1 MPHTSSKQLVER
13 CKEYFH
19 RVHNTDISDDTANE
33 YLRSF
38 AKLYL
43 AFARP
48 NGGSLA
54 SDINVARDSAVAEPA
69 ITSATTGFSLIG
81 VSRIRNAVIDDKFQL
96 DSMHKVADTAVK
108 V

>member
-1 MPHTSSKQLVER
+1 MKTYSKPLVEK
-13 CKEYFH
+13 CIEYFH
-19 RVHNTDISDDTANE
+19 RVHNVDISAETANE

-54 SDINVARDSAVAEPA
+54 SGINAARDGAVAEPEQ
-69 ITSATTGFSLIG
+69 TGGSSIG
-81 VSRIRNAVIDDKFQL
+81 VSNTYGTL
-96 DSMHKVADTAVK
+96 
-108 V
+108 

>member
-1 MPHTSSKQLVER
+1 MKTYSKPLVER

-48 NGGSLA
+48 NGGSLG
-54 SDINVARDSAVAEPA
+54 SDINVARDFAVAEPA
-69 ITSATTGFSLIG
+69 ISSSEDFSLIG

-96 DSMHKVADTAVK
+96 DSMHK
-108 V
+108 

>member
-1 MPHTSSKQLVER
+1 MLKTFSKPLVEK

-19 RVHNTDISDDTANE
+19 RVHHTDISDDTANE

-54 SDINVARDSAVAEPA
+54 SGIRPRRDGAVAEPA
-69 ITSATTGFSLIG
+69 GSVG
-81 VSRIRNAVIDDKFQL
+81 VSNKA
-96 DSMHKVADTAVK
+96 
-108 V
+108 

>member
-1 MPHTSSKQLVER
+1 VKTYSKPLVEK
-13 CKEYFH
+13 CIEYFH
-19 RVHNTDISDDTANE
+19 RVHNVDISADTANE

-54 SDINVARDSAVAEPA
+54 SGINAARDAAVAEEA
-69 ITSATTGFSLIG
+69 GSGSIG
-81 VSRIRNAVIDDKFQL
+81 VSNTYGTL
-96 DSMHKVADTAVK
+96 
-108 V
+108 